1 MARFEEAVRFVLSNE
16 GGYVND
22 KDDPG
27 GETMHG
33 ISKRSYPHLD
43 IKHLTVDQAKRI
55 FHEDFWQKNNYGEIM
70 SQDLATKILDMA
82 VNMGPVNAHK
92 AVQTA
97 CNVVLNLKLPV
108 DGILGKRTLNAL
120 NDAFAIDMDLEL
132 YRAMCHYQANYYES
146 IGHKKFLRG
155 WLLRAFS

>member
-1 MARFEEAVRFVLSNE
+1 MARIEYALTYLLSHE

-22 KDDPG
+22 KSDPG
-27 GETMHG
+27 GETMYG

-43 IKHLTVDQAKRI
+43 IKHLKMDQAKQI
-55 FHEDFWQKNNYGEIM
+55 YHDDFWDKYGYERIL
-70 SQDLATKILDMA
+70 SQELANKIFDMA
-82 VNMGPVNAHK
+82 VNLGPVNAHK
-92 AVQTA
+92 VVQTA
-97 CNVVLNLKLPV
+97 CNVVLDLKIPV
-108 DGILGKRTLNAL
+108 DGIFGKRTLGAV
-120 NDAFAIDMDLEL
+120 NDAYAIDMDLEL